1 MAMSKCL
8 KMGRGH
14 KIPSGTEPMRMIG
27 TPKVDCE
34 VWYIKNFDFAVYT
47 EAGLI
52 VLRHHEPERLVGALM
67 SPNVKRIELATKLE
81 VIRVHL
87 DEPGIPRR
95 FYMTSGELRPC
106 SS

>member
-87 DEPGIPRR
+87 DEPAIPRR
-95 FYMTSGELRPC
+95 FYMTSGELKPC